1 MPLRSRET
9 IIIEFC
15 QKIKQDPS
23 QLYRIWFSDGVGY
36 NLQEARKKVWTQED
50 HFSDEKADNQRP
62 GVWAVISAFGVI
74 TLKVYEDNLRSDKYL

>member
-15 QKIKQDPS
+15 QKIKHDPS
-23 QLYRIWFSDGVGY
+23 QLYRIWFSDEMGY
-36 NLQEARKKVWTQED
+36 NLQEARKKVWTQEGL
-50 HFSDEKADNQRP
+50 FSDEKPDNQRP
-62 GVWAVISAFGVI
+62 SFWAVISAFGVI